1 MHKVLDQ
8 KKIDVSQKFRI
19 LGARTLKNITQFTD
33 VVLNFLWASI
43 IVYDTSFFLYNT
55 I

>member
-1 MHKVLDQ
+1 MLDQ
-8 KKIDVSQKFRI
+8 KKKIDVSQKCRI
-19 LGARTLKNITQFTD
+19 LGACTLKNITQFTD
-33 VVLNFLWASI
+33 VQLKFLWASI